1 MAKKVGGL
9 KGFLSRSYTSGSKGK
24 DLLDL
29 LWRERATVTKAFA
42 VAEAPTRSL
51 GRGASS
57 DVLPWLPSR
66 EPPAPARRLYPCAP
80 NLTPLVSPSS
90 ALSSLNKFGWLGISY
105 LGKTGF
111 ILSTTMI
118 VVVMPLIMEIS
129 REAQVVELERLQV
142 KELKSQGYSD
152 NQLQQM
158 GFSDSSLYN
167 PSVLTKSS

>member
-1 MAKKVGGL
+1 
-9 KGFLSRSYTSGSKGK
+9 
-24 DLLDL
+24 
-29 LWRERATVTKAFA
+29 
-42 VAEAPTRSL
+42 
-51 GRGASS
+51 
-57 DVLPWLPSR
+57 
-66 EPPAPARRLYPCAP
+66 
-80 NLTPLVSPSS
+80 
-90 ALSSLNKFGWLGISY
+90 
-105 LGKTGF
+105 
-111 ILSTTMI
+111 MI

>member
-57 DVLPWLPSR
+57 DVCRGFLLESLQLQR
-66 EPPAPARRLYPCAP
+66 AVFTRARR
-80 NLTPLVSPSS
+80 
-90 ALSSLNKFGWLGISY
+90 I
-105 LGKTGF
+105 
-111 ILSTTMI
+111 
-118 VVVMPLIMEIS
+118 
-129 REAQVVELERLQV
+129 
-142 KELKSQGYSD
+142 
-152 NQLQQM
+152 
-158 GFSDSSLYN
+158 
-167 PSVLTKSS
+167 